1 MRINWINFL
10 VESNTLE
17 NSHVAEN
24 NEMHARKRVLFR
36 ITQVT
41 HKTFEAIWLA
51 KTLATKEIVLA
62 QTVAKNVAIVL
73 K

>member
-1 MRINWINFL
+1 MNENKL
-10 VESNTLE
+10 NKLLSNTLE

-41 HKTFEAIWLA
+41 HKTFEAI
-51 KTLATKEIVLA
+51 
-62 QTVAKNVAIVL
+62 
-73 K
+73 